1 MDAYR
6 DITGLAEIC
15 ALRALLLCIYC
26 IPDDFLFVNI
36 FYFVFF
42 QRILRRCS
50 SQQHSSQQRRR
61 RVVVV
66 ATRQA
71 GVSLTSSRRSWWS
84 GWGATA
90 TCGCAPP
97 RTIRGRRRR
106 GKSRQRSSKSVWNT
120 SRNGGR
126 TWKTGT
132 WSSSRRR
139 VGRPASPWQG
149 GTSGCSTA
157 SPSTTVSTS
166 HVMYYYGLYLCMW
179 EGFIIQT
186 YF

>member
-1 MDAYR
+1 MD
-6 DITGLAEIC
+6 C
-15 ALRALLLCIYC
+15 
-26 IPDDFLFVNI
+26 LFVTI

-42 QRILRRCS
+42 QRIWRRS
-50 SQQHSSQQRRR
+50 GRRQHHRRKR
-61 RVVVV
+61 RGRVVLPPKL
-66 ATRQA
+66 A
-71 GVSLTSSRRSWWS
+71 GVSLSTRRKSWWS
-84 GWGATA
+84 GCGPTA

-97 RTIRGRRRR
+97 RTIRGRSRR
-106 GKSRQRSSKSVWNT
+106 GKWRQRSSKSVWNT

-126 TWKTGT
+126 TWRTGT

-166 HVMYYYGLYLCMW
+166 HVMYYYGLYLCMS